1 MASKQ
6 KLNLTEEQLEKGF
19 QAALQRA
26 REEGR
31 RSGDGNDFKLSN
43 DEADKFQKAF
53 EKKEFRDMFSAYLEE
68 ISDPKHREEQEA

>member
-1 MASKQ
+1 MSE
-6 KLNLTEEQLEKGF
+6 KLNLSEEQLEKGF

-31 RSGDGNDFKLSN
+31 RSGDSDGKDFKLSTE
-43 DEADKFQKAF
+43 EADKFQKAF
-53 EKKEFRDMFSAYLEE
+53 QKKEFRDMFSQYLEE